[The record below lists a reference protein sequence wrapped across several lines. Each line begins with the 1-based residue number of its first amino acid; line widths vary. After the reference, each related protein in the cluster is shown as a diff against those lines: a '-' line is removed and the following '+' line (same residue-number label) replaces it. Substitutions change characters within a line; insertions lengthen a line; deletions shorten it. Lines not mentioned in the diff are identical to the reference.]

1 MTSKIKE
8 YARLVGLTPHPSR
21 LRNTKEYIYS
31 LLLPFESSLTSND
44 LWGMV
49 FVLAIALFIPP
60 LAWLIPIY
68 VICKTNR
75 RVVAREKEDFPKEL
89 EQAVLFIQMNHLQS
103 LTEAIES
110 NPGLLHAVY
119 KKHSLLHWCK
129 YYNNTK
135 ALMVVIQLL
144 KKYPKESSSIAA

>member
-1 MTSKIKE
+1 MI
-8 YARLVGLTPHPSR
+8 GLTPHPSR

-44 LWGMV
+44 IWGMV
-49 FVLAIALFIPP
+49 FILAVALFIPP
-60 LAWLIPIY
+60 LAWTIPIY

-75 RVVAREKEDFPKEL
+75 RVAAKEKEEFPKEI

-103 LTEAIES
+103 LTEAIET
-110 NPGLLHAVY
+110 NPNLLHAVY
-119 KKHSLLHWCK
+119 KKQSLLHWCK

-144 KKYPKESSSIAA
+144 KKYPKEKALTAA